1 MPCQREDN
9 FALRYKVWNGRS
21 VSREGANK
29 KLILLRERDNLV
41 NKNTSPLFLL
51 ENISL

>member
-9 FALRYKVWNGRS
+9 FTLRYNDWNGRS

-29 KLILLRERDNLV
+29 KLKLILLREKGNMV
-41 NKNTSPLFLL
+41 NKNTPVCFC
-51 ENISL
+51 